1 MIHGIEIAKER
12 KMPVYCPQCGAPTE
26 KGQRFCVQCGAAL
39 PIAPVA
45 EEKPTLDLSAYFDDP
60 APEAPAPETPAPREE
75 EIRPDPV
82 PVKWAEEPAPRKGE
96 KGLNLALMICGV
108 LAVALIT
115 FVLILLLWPSG
126 NREPVPTAPA
136 YEPAAVTAAPGNGA
150 DADPTVPEDA
160 FVVITPSPAPTALPI
175 VTPAPTQPPTP
186 APDPAAS
193 YLLPESASRYLTEAD
208 LKDLS
213 HEELSL
219 ARNEIYARH
228 GRIFK
233 IQAIAAYFNTKTWYR
248 GTVSAADFDYSVFNA
263 YEEAN
268 ISFISEYETK
278 HFGGAYY

>member
-1 MIHGIEIAKER
+1 M
-12 KMPVYCPQCGAPTE
+12 YCPQCGAPTE

-39 PIAPVA
+39 PLAPVG
-45 EEKPTLDLSAYFDDP
+45 EEKPTLDLSAYFD
-60 APEAPAPETPAPREE
+60 EPAPETAAAQPAQPGETRAEE
-75 EIRPDPV
+75 PRPDPV
-82 PVKWAEEPAPRKGE
+82 PAARADAPAPGKGE

-108 LAVALIT
+108 LAIALIT
-115 FVLILLLWPSG
+115 FVLILLLWPSESRDPVPASPG
-126 NREPVPTAPA
+126 YEPVI
-136 YEPAAVTAAPGNGA
+136 VTADPGNGTEP
-150 DADPTVPEDA
+150 DPTVPEDS
-160 FVVITPSPAPTALPI
+160 FVVITPTPEPTALPI
-175 VTPAPTQPPTP
+175 VTPEPTQAPTP
-186 APDPAAS
+186 APDPATS

-268 ISFISEYETK
+268 ITFISEYETK